1 MPSIIAWTISSSIV
15 LIAFSVWGLLMFYAH
30 RSTLAIEARKRFAI
44 ASGVYLLGWLVL
56 AFVLGSAGVFQAT
69 PSRAFSPV
77 AVGIAVTV
85 LTGMFLLS
93 RSSALNA
100 VFAAIP
106 LPWLAGVQLYRVLGL
121 NFLVL
126 YALGSLPAEF
136 AIPAGAGDVVVGLA
150 APVVG
155 YLFYKG
161 YRWSCLAVLS
171 WNIAGILDLVVAV
184 ATGFL
189 TSPGPFQTLAL
200 ETPNELIT
208 AFPLVLVPLYAVPL
222 SILLHLAALKRL
234 KAVLE
239 VASNKG
245 LKCGGQP
252 LRWDSHPAVP

>member
-30 RSTLAIEARKRFAI
+30 RSALGTDARRHFAI
-44 ASGVYLLGWLVL
+44 ASGAYIFGWLVL
-56 AFVLGSAGVFQAT
+56 AFGLGSGGVFQAT

-77 AVGIAVTV
+77 AVGIVLSL
-85 LTGMFLLS
+85 LTGAFLLY
-93 RSSALNA
+93 RSSVLNT
-100 VFAAIP
+100 VMAAIP
-106 LPWLAGVQLYRVLGL
+106 LSWLVGVQLYRVVGL

-126 YALGSLPAEF
+126 YTLGRLPGEF
-136 AIPAGAGDVVVGLA
+136 AIPAGVGDVLVGLA
-150 APVVG
+150 APAVG

-171 WNIAGILDLVVAV
+171 WNIAGIFDLVVAV

-189 TSPGPFQTLAL
+189 TSPGPFQALAL

-208 AFPLVLVPLYAVPL
+208 AFPLVLVPVFAVPL

-234 KAVLE
+234 KAALGAPSHE
-239 VASNKG
+239 EF
-245 LKCGGQP
+245 KCGGQP
-252 LRWDSHPAVP
+252 LRWASHPAVP

>member
-1 MPSIIAWTISSSIV
+1 MPSVIAWTVSSSIV
-15 LIAFSVWGLLMFYAH
+15 LIAFSVWGLLIFYAQ
-30 RSTLAIEARKRFAI
+30 RAALQTDARRRFVLV
-44 ASGVYLLGWLVL
+44 SGVYLLGWLVL

-69 PSRAFSPV
+69 PSRVFPALGL
-77 AVGIAVTV
+77 GIA
-85 LTGMFLLS
+85 LLILAGAWLLY

-100 VFAAIP
+100 VIAAIS
-106 LPWLAGVQLYRVLGL
+106 LPWLVGVQLYRVVGFS
-121 NFLVL
+121 FLVL
-126 YALGSLPAEF
+126 YALGRLPGEF

-161 YRWSCLAVLS
+161 SRWSCLGVLS

-222 SILLHLAALKRL
+222 SILLHLAALKSL
-234 KAVLE
+234 KAVWE

-252 LRWDSHPAVP
+252 LREASHLAVP

>member
-30 RSTLAIEARKRFAI
+30 RSTLETEARKRFAI

-69 PSRAFSPV
+69 PSR
-77 AVGIAVTV
+77 
-85 LTGMFLLS
+85 
-93 RSSALNA
+93 
-100 VFAAIP
+100 VF
-106 LPWLAGVQLYRVLGL
+106 
-121 NFLVL
+121 
-126 YALGSLPAEF
+126 PA
-136 AIPAGAGDVVVGLA
+136 VGLA

-161 YRWSCLAVLS
+161 ARWSCLAVLS
-171 WNIAGILDLVVAV
+171 WNVAGILDLVVAV

-189 TSPGPFQTLAL
+189 SSPGPFQVLAL

-208 AFPLVLVPLYAVPL
+208 AFPLVLVPVFAVPL

-234 KAVLE
+234 KAVLGATSHKE
-239 VASNKG
+239 F
-245 LKCGGQP
+245 KCGGQP
-252 LRWDSHPAVP
+252 LRWASHPAAP

>member
-1 MPSIIAWTISSSIV
+1 MPSVIAWTVSSSIV
-15 LIAFSVWGLLMFYAH
+15 LIAFSVWGLLIFYAQ
-30 RSTLAIEARKRFAI
+30 RAALQTDARRRFVLV
-44 ASGVYLLGWLVL
+44 SGVYLLGWLVL

-69 PSRAFSPV
+69 PSRGFPALGL
-77 AVGIAVTV
+77 GIA
-85 LTGMFLLS
+85 LLILAGAWLLY

-100 VFAAIP
+100 VIAAIS
-106 LPWLAGVQLYRVLGL
+106 LPWLVGVQLYRVVGFS
-121 NFLVL
+121 FLVL
-126 YALGSLPAEF
+126 YALGRLPGEF

-161 YRWSCLAVLS
+161 SRWSCLGVLS

-189 TSPGPFQTLAL
+189 TSPGPFQALAL

-208 AFPLVLVPLYAVPL
+208 AFPLGLVPLYAVPL
-222 SILLHLAALKRL
+222 SILLHLAALKSL
-234 KAVLE
+234 KAVWE

-252 LRWDSHPAVP
+252 LREASHPAVP

>member
-30 RSTLAIEARKRFAI
+30 RSTLETEARKRFAI

-69 PSRAFSPV
+69 PSRVFPALGL
-77 AVGIAVTV
+77 GIA
-85 LTGMFLLS
+85 LLILAGAWLLY
-93 RSSALNA
+93 RSSALSA
-100 VFAAIP
+100 VIAAIS
-106 LPWLAGVQLYRVLGL
+106 LPWLVGVQLYRVVGF

-126 YALGSLPAEF
+126 YALGRLPGEF
-136 AIPAGAGDVVVGLA
+136 AIPAGAGDVAVGLA

-161 YRWSCLAVLS
+161 ARWSCLAVLS
-171 WNIAGILDLVVAV
+171 WNVAGILDLVVAV

-189 TSPGPFQTLAL
+189 SSPGPFQVLAL

-208 AFPLVLVPLYAVPL
+208 AFPLVLVPVFAVPL

-234 KAVLE
+234 KAVLGATSHKE
-239 VASNKG
+239 F
-245 LKCGGQP
+245 KCGGQP
-252 LRWDSHPAVP
+252 LRWASHPAAP

>member
-15 LIAFSVWGLLMFYAH
+15 FIAFSVWGLLMFYAH
-30 RSTLAIEARKRFAI
+30 RSTLETEARKRFAI
-44 ASGVYLLGWLVL
+44 ASGVYLLGWMVL

-85 LTGMFLLS
+85 LTGMVLLS

-100 VFAAIP
+100 VIAAIP
-106 LPWLAGVQLYRVLGL
+106 LPWLVGVQLYRVVGFS
-121 NFLVL
+121 FLVL
-126 YALGSLPAEF
+126 YALGRLPGEF
-136 AIPAGAGDVVVGLA
+136 AIPAGAGDVAVGLA

-161 YRWSCLAVLS
+161 YRWSCLAVLG
-171 WNIAGILDLVVAV
+171 WNIVGILDLVVAV

-189 TSPGPFQTLAL
+189 SSPGPFQVLAL
-200 ETPNELIT
+200 ESPNELIT

-222 SILLHLAALKRL
+222 SILLHLASLKRL
-234 KAVLE
+234 KAMVGM
-239 VASNKG
+239 ASNKG

-252 LRWDSHPAVP
+252 LRWASHPAAP

>member
-30 RSTLAIEARKRFAI
+30 RSTLETDARRRFAV
-44 ASGVYLLGWLVL
+44 ASAACLLGWLVL

-69 PSRAFSPV
+69 TSRAFSPV

-93 RSSALNA
+93 RSSALNT
-100 VFAAIP
+100 VLAAIP
-106 LPWLAGVQLYRVLGL
+106 LSWLVGVQLYRVMGL

-126 YALGSLPAEF
+126 YALGSLPPEF
-136 AIPAGAGDVVVGLA
+136 AIPAGVGDVVVGLA

-161 YRWSCLAVLS
+161 YRWSCLTVLG
-171 WNIAGILDLVVAV
+171 WNIVGTLDLVVAV

-189 TSPGPFQTLAL
+189 SSPGPFQVLAL

-208 AFPLVLVPLYAVPL
+208 VFPLVLVPVFAVPL

-234 KAVLE
+234 KAVLG
-239 VASNKG
+239 VTSNKG
-245 LKCGGQP
+245 LKCGGQL
-252 LRWDSHPAVP
+252 LRWASHPAVP

>member
-30 RSTLAIEARKRFAI
+30 RSTLETEARKRFAI

-100 VFAAIP
+100 VIAAIP
-106 LPWLAGVQLYRVLGL
+106 LPWLVGVQLYRVLGL

-126 YALGSLPAEF
+126 YALGRLPGEF

-161 YRWSCLAVLS
+161 YRWSCLAVLG
-171 WNIAGILDLVVAV
+171 WNIVGILDLVVAV
-184 ATGFL
+184 STGFL
-189 TSPGPFQTLAL
+189 TSPGPIHMLSFTTSNAL
-200 ETPNELIT
+200 ISS
-208 AFPLVLVPLYAVPL
+208 FPL
-222 SILLHLAALKRL
+222 LLLT
-234 KAVLE
+234 
-239 VASNKG
+239 
-245 LKCGGQP
+245 
-252 LRWDSHPAVP
+252 

>member
-1 MPSIIAWTISSSIV
+1 MPSIIAWTIWSSIV
-15 LIAFSVWGLLMFYAH
+15 FIAFSVWGLLMFYAH
-30 RSTLAIEARKRFAI
+30 RSTLETEARKRFAV

-77 AVGIAVTV
+77 AVGIAVAV

-93 RSSALNA
+93 RSSTLNA
-100 VFAAIP
+100 VIAAIP
-106 LPWLAGVQLYRVLGL
+106 LPWLVGVQLYRVLGL

-136 AIPAGAGDVVVGLA
+136 AIPAGVGDVVVGLT

-161 YRWSCLAVLS
+161 YRWSCLAVLG
-171 WNIAGILDLVVAV
+171 WNIVGILDLVVAV

-189 TSPGPFQTLAL
+189 SSPGPFQVLAL

-208 AFPLVLVPLYAVPL
+208 AFPLVLVPVFAVPL

-245 LKCGGQP
+245 LRCGGQP
-252 LRWDSHPAVP
+252 LRWASHPAVP